1 MDRSVFKTVPA
12 DLFMLV
18 DMEDLEDEANVVRLQ
33 NWSKKFKKVAKEL
46 SFQNSVI
53 RIREGEKWKHW
64 WGWILSVVYAIFVA
78 IVQPLRWVMIILGV
92 LLLWLNAALKS

>member
-12 DLFMLV
+12 DLFMLG
-18 DMEDLEDEANVVRLQ
+18 DMEELEDEANIVRLQ

-64 WGWILSVVYAIFVA
+64 WGWILSVVLGA